1 MKRGFNLMK
10 KIFILTLLLMVFG
23 WGSLGLSFEPCE
35 GEITRNVKLREAPGL
50 DQRVLTVIKR
60 GDKVK
65 VLDQKEDWY
74 LVSIKGK
81 KSEIKAWVFAN
92 FIKLVAEKAEAAQM
106 LTSTKEEAKK
116 IESPLEGKEKIIPA
130 PPETKEVLPLSEAR
144 EETEPQAGA
153 AKEITQT
160 PQIIGKE
167 QQGEPIVVSEEG
179 KNLEPFPQAQGAI
192 ASPEKSSSPAGQPAK
207 MEQKTTPVSQNQEAA
222 AGNAGIITFLKD
234 LLRGTALLATVILSS
249 LAFIFSFRAY
259 RIVRECYQ
267 SMIRFQV
274 RWQNLR
280 DKEREEK

>member
-1 MKRGFNLMK
+1 MKNNTNEMK
-10 KIFILTLLLMVFG
+10 KLMFFTLLLMVFG

-116 IESPLEGKEKIIPA
+116 NRISLGRERKNYPSA
-130 PPETKEVLPLSEAR
+130 AR
-144 EETEPQAGA
+144 NER
-153 AKEITQT
+153 
-160 PQIIGKE
+160 
-167 QQGEPIVVSEEG
+167 S
-179 KNLEPFPQAQGAI
+179 
-192 ASPEKSSSPAGQPAK
+192 AS
-207 MEQKTTPVSQNQEAA
+207 
-222 AGNAGIITFLKD
+222 
-234 LLRGTALLATVILSS
+234 
-249 LAFIFSFRAY
+249 AF
-259 RIVRECYQ
+259 
-267 SMIRFQV
+267 
-274 RWQNLR
+274 
-280 DKEREEK
+280 